1 MTQDLHWNTPLI
13 SRSRTDVTRLF
24 DGFTLVEP
32 GLVPPAQWRPELHNP
47 LVNAREDDDG
57 DAPVLSLVVPERPSD
72 DPEAAWHIAG
82 IGKNA

>member
-32 GLVPPAQWRPELHNP
+32 GLVPPRS
-47 LVNAREDDDG
+47 G
-57 DAPVLSLVVPERPSD
+57 DQSYTTRSSMPERTTAAMHPS
-72 DPEAAWHIAG
+72 
-82 IGKNA
+82 